1 VRLVKISYIYNKLKT
16 SYMKNFKFKLVD
28 LTFDMKR
35 LPSYD
40 QEYLRTMVFETIGQ
54 KSVKNS
60 GKQFKDAYPHPDNF
74 TLFNDEVE
82 MLNYMSDFTGK
93 YDNTASHLLHGK
105 KYYFAWTYSA

>member
-1 VRLVKISYIYNKLKT
+1 
-16 SYMKNFKFKLVD
+16 MKDFKFKLVD
-28 LTFDMKR
+28 LTFDMKK

-60 GKQFKDAYPHPDNF
+60 GRTFYEMYPNANNF
-74 TLFNDEVE
+74 TLFEDETM
-82 MLNYMSDFTGK
+82 MLNYMTEFSGDYT
-93 YDNTASHLLHGK
+93 NTASHLLHGK

>member
-1 VRLVKISYIYNKLKT
+1 MAKD
-16 SYMKNFKFKLVD
+16 FKFKLVD
-28 LTFDMKR
+28 LTFDMKK

-60 GKQFKDAYPHPDNF
+60 GRSFHEMYPNANNF
-74 TLFNDEVE
+74 TLFEDQTM
-82 MLNYMSDFTGK
+82 MLNYMTDFTGD
-93 YDNTASHLLHGK
+93 YSNTASHLLHGK